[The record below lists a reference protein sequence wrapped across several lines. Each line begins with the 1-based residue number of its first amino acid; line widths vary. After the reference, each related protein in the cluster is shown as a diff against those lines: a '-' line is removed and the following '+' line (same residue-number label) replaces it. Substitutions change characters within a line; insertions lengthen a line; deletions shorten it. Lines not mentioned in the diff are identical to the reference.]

1 MALLKTVNRIGIHKG
16 NWRNGPAPKGGTP
29 ANPFYVEAPDGR
41 VLEQFA
47 SEWAA
52 IDWAKSTTDFLCR
65 PARTPKTRRATH
77 GGGGGAK
84 TRAYGD
90 KTDYPKIDVFVD
102 GKYAISTTW
111 VPTCREAVER
121 YLERYPGTRGRVIA
135 SFDPRSRKRR

>member
-1 MALLKTVNRIGIHKG
+1 MQAGEDAEDAEGHAR
-16 NWRNGPAPKGGTP
+16 
-29 ANPFYVEAPDGR
+29 GR
-41 VLEQFA
+41 
-47 SEWAA
+47 
-52 IDWAKSTTDFLCR
+52 
-65 PARTPKTRRATH
+65 RRRE
-77 GGGGGAK
+77 G
-84 TRAYGD
+84 RAYGD